1 MKPYTMDDI
10 RAAEH
15 RLGCELPS
23 PIRGLYLVMGD
34 SMCLQSEFYFRAL
47 ELLRWDGNYL
57 LLAHGVSDNN
67 RISVLALSEMMQTPQ
82 CMNGYAARQLQKKKT
97 KATSAATFT
106 LNLILSF
113 AATKEM
119 LP

>member
-23 PIRGLYLVMGD
+23 PICGFYLVMGD

-47 ELLRWDGNYL
+47 ELLRRDGNYL
-57 LLAHGVSDNN
+57 LLAHGISDH
-67 RISVLALSEMMQTPQ
+67 ISFGIKRNDA
-82 CMNGYAARQLQKKKT
+82 N
-97 KATSAATFT
+97 ATVHEWICSPEITE
-106 LNLILSF
+106 
-113 AATKEM
+113 KED
-119 LP
+119 